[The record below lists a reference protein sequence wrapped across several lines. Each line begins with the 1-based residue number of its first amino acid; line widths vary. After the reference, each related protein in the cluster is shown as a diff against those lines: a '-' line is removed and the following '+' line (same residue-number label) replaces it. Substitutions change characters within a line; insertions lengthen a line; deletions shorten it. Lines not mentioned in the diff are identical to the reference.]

1 MCSLRC
7 QSTTLITFFHRYC
20 LCAGASGRLK
30 GRIVRKMPVTVPT
43 EYVEIVDA
51 YRFLDAVGAN
61 ADLKAAWQK
70 LLDDLGSQTID
81 PQKKV
86 ALINNFLSQR
96 KYKTTAAV
104 VLDFV
109 KSEWW
114 QSYRKALTATPTSDR
129 FVQDLLT
136 RPVLLAEYNRMIQAT
151 LGTDTT
157 DDATADGK
165 INAWMA
171 KKGYDCTTEQV
182 KASWDKMRDQNVNF
196 WTGRYGDTVQQKQD
210 ADGKPVGTPEPGPVM
225 TLQGDGGVVFGDEV
239 IGGSHYAAGQLSWA
253 ILADGQDFPNPCAA
267 QITFSHINSLINA
280 GDYVGNEFSGRI
292 VRRVGTVQEVY
303 SYSGRLGDPKS
314 VPSAPATEPAGFWD
328 IFNKALSIGFG
339 ASLLCGAA
347 LFIYK
352 RLAARRAAGTAK
364 PTDQSA
370 TATAVATMKDTLDA
384 RGKADLPLLLDNEAY
399 AGPVRAN
406 EANFTP
412 SRNSTV
418 DTLDATTA
426 LLKDAEAM
434 GNRSTDPTVFE
445 RIEKARREAI
455 ERVETG
461 ETSRRDHDFGDEHT
475 DNAFHDL
482 VVHGE

>member
-1 MCSLRC
+1 
-7 QSTTLITFFHRYC
+7 
-20 LCAGASGRLK
+20 
-30 GRIVRKMPVTVPT
+30 MPVTVPT

-86 ALINNFLSQR
+86 ALINNFLLQR

-157 DDATADGK
+157 GDATADGK
-165 INAWMA
+165 INVWMA

-210 ADGKPVGTPEPGPVM
+210 ADGKPVGTVTSGGYAPSLAAPVAMGYVSVASAAPGTPV
-225 TLQGDGGVVFGDEV
+225 
-239 IGGSHYAAGQLSWA
+239 
-253 ILADGQDFPNPCAA
+253 
-267 QITFSHINSLINA
+267 
-280 GDYVGNEFSGRI
+280 
-292 VRRVGTVQEVY
+292 
-303 SYSGRLGDPKS
+303 
-314 VPSAPATEPAGFWD
+314 
-328 IFNKALSIGFG
+328 
-339 ASLLCGAA
+339 SLL
-347 LFIYK
+347 
-352 RLAARRAAGTAK
+352 
-364 PTDQSA
+364 
-370 TATAVATMKDTLDA
+370 V
-384 RGKADLPLLLDNEAY
+384 RGKTLAGEVVPLPFVPHRY
-399 AGPVRAN
+399 V
-406 EANFTP
+406 
-412 SRNSTV
+412 
-418 DTLDATTA
+418 
-426 LLKDAEAM
+426 K
-434 GNRSTDPTVFE
+434 
-445 RIEKARREAI
+445 
-455 ERVETG
+455 
-461 ETSRRDHDFGDEHT
+461 
-475 DNAFHDL
+475 
-482 VVHGE
+482 HG